1 MQGQWN
7 LMEYFYNNFIK
18 NQDQQL
24 IWLSKHAFVHLTLI
38 LLAFLA
44 FFVSCKFLF
53 LHTPHGKDL
62 CANVTAVF
70 LGVLTAA
77 IFHEWSHL
85 IGAKIGRSA
94 YTIPRKSGVFIF
106 EWNFAQNSVGKF
118 YIMSVSGSIGG
129 LLSVLVL
136 SKALPDTGMAYN
148 NTVLISAFSAFV
160 FGAAIE
166 WPVLY
171 RTISSKDP
179 YAELEKTTPKVLIF
193 SLLIAIFFG
202 TIATSIL
209 AATFN

>member
-1 MQGQWN
+1 MS
-7 LMEYFYNNFIK
+7 YFYKIFIK
-18 NQDQQL
+18 NQDQQF
-24 IWLSKHAFVHLTLI
+24 IWLSKHALVHI
-38 LLAFLA
+38 GVISIAFIA
-44 FFVSCKFLF
+44 FIAVCKFLV
-53 LHTPHGKDL
+53 PHISHGTDL
-62 CANVTAVF
+62 CAHLAAIF
-70 LGVLTAA
+70 LGAVTAA

-129 LLSVLVL
+129 LLSVFVL
-136 SKALPDTGMAYN
+136 SEALPDTGVPYN
-148 NTVLISAFSAFV
+148 NTVLIAAFSAFV

-171 RTISSKDP
+171 RTLSSKDP
-179 YAELEKTTPKVLIF
+179 HAELEKTTPKVLIY
-193 SLLIAIFFG
+193 SLLIAILFG
-202 TIATSIL
+202 TLATSIL

>member
-1 MQGQWN
+1 
-7 LMEYFYNNFIK
+7 MEYLYKNFIK

-24 IWLSKHAFVHLTLI
+24 IWLSKHASVHI
-38 LLAFLA
+38 AMIFIAFLA
-44 FFVSCKFLF
+44 FIVSSKFLI
-53 LHTPHGKDL
+53 LHIAHGKDI
-62 CANVTAVF
+62 CAHFAAVF

-129 LLSVLVL
+129 LLSVFVL

-148 NTVLISAFSAFV
+148 NTVLIAAFSAFV

-171 RTISSKDP
+171 RTLSSKDP
-179 YAELEKTTPKVLIF
+179 YAELEKTTPKVLVY
-193 SLLIAIFFG
+193 SLLIAILFG
-202 TIATSIL
+202 TLATSIL